1 MPNGEG
7 RSHSEMAHQ
16 IFGEIERTDKHSPL
30 ADAGALYRFDRRSGL
45 WTRYELDA
53 LARFVGNAVNERNC
67 KRVGDYRGIAQL
79 VYSRARD
86 GVAHDG
92 SPFDATPPGIA
103 ADGTFY
109 RMNGAGVERVKLA
122 PEHLARFA
130 VPVAPDEKHQRPL
143 FDGLIAASFPSS
155 DVDHDEQRVLLQQ
168 HFGACVI
175 GTAARMQKTM
185 LWRGV
190 ERSGKST
197 LQGIV
202 RSMFKPE
209 NVAAVPPH
217 LWHHEYHCAALAGKI
232 LNTVGE
238 VDDKRP
244 LTVSFK
250 NVIGRD
256 LLHGRHVTHR
266 PFSFRNEAGHVFACN
281 GYPPTEDQTNAFW
294 DRWSCVEFRHTR
306 AEEERD
312 DTLAEK
318 IINTELPGVLAW
330 ALAGAQ
336 ALAEHGGRFI
346 KTAAHRETIERWRGR
361 TDSVR
366 SWLCDPE
373 AIELLRNHADDQ
385 VDKVYWLRSQT
396 ELHRHYC
403 AWCQLARRHPLG
415 LHTFGDALR
424 NAFALAGVIEDKETH
439 KIWGAHPLDLNIP
452 RR

>member
-1 MPNGEG
+1 MPSDEG

-16 IFGEIERTDKHSPL
+16 IFGEIERMDKHSPL

-103 ADGTFY
+103 ADATFY

-130 VPVAPDEKHQRPL
+130 VPVAPNEKHQRPL
-143 FDGLIAASFPSS
+143 FDGLIAASFPPG

-197 LQGIV
+197 LQGIA
-202 RSMFKPE
+202 RSLFKPE

-238 VDDKRP
+238 DQRLLGSMVLRRVSTHSRRRRTRRHARREDHQHRVARSSCLGARRSTIPCGTRRSIHQDRRSSRDDRE
-244 LTVSFK
+244 VA
-250 NVIGRD
+250 R
-256 LLHGRHVTHR
+256 THR
-266 PFSFRNEAGHVFACN
+266 LGPWFPCASRFR
-281 GYPPTEDQTNAFW
+281 
-294 DRWSCVEFRHTR
+294 
-306 AEEERD
+306 
-312 DTLAEK
+312 
-318 IINTELPGVLAW
+318 
-330 ALAGAQ
+330 
-336 ALAEHGGRFI
+336 
-346 KTAAHRETIERWRGR
+346 R
-361 TDSVR
+361 T
-366 SWLCDPE
+366 
-373 AIELLRNHADDQ
+373 
-385 VDKVYWLRSQT
+385 YW
-396 ELHRHYC
+396 
-403 AWCQLARRHPLG
+403 
-415 LHTFGDALR
+415 
-424 NAFALAGVIEDKETH
+424 
-439 KIWGAHPLDLNIP
+439 
-452 RR
+452 